1 MATPRKSKGLER
13 RSRPKATTPEA
24 RENQL
29 ISLAYDLAEQQ
40 MIEGTASAMVITHYL
55 KLGTTRSKLEEEKLR
70 KENLLLTAKTDSYQ
84 SAQKAE
90 VLYEEAIKAIRAYQ
104 GDEVDEDDEEL
115 HGTQWD

>member
-1 MATPRKSKGLER
+1 MATPRKSKGLDR

-55 KLGTTRSKLEEEKLR
+55 KLGTTKAKLEEEKLR
-70 KENLLLTAKTDSYQ
+70 KENILLTAKAEQIS
-84 SAQKAE
+84 SAQKSETLYAE
-90 VLYEEAIKAIRAYQ
+90 ALEAIKSYQ
-104 GDEVDEDDEEL
+104 GREVEGEEL
-115 HGTQWD
+115 